1 MNDEKIEDLFAE
13 AVVPEQPEISSTAF
27 TDLPPVEPVN
37 MEETIQDEQQDKKED
52 NTSNKEVLEHPD
64 AKVTLQHEEEEVM
77 DKEEIEEL
85 KNVKLMDNSSLK
97 FVLILGF
104 IFLIFIFLIPV
115 ISKYL

>member
-13 AVVPEQPEISSTAF
+13 AVVPEQPEVSSTAF
-27 TDLPPVEPVN
+27 ADLPPVEPVDS
-37 MEETIQDEQQDKKED
+37 EATDKKEEKKD
-52 NTSNKEVLEHPD
+52 AENSTVSKEVLEHPD
-64 AKVTLQHEEEEVM
+64 AKVTLQHEEEEVV

-97 FVLILGF
+97 FVLILGL
-104 IFLIFIFLIPV
+104 IFLVFIFLIPI